1 MKIIVHKASSR
12 GFADHGWLKSNHT
25 FSFANYYNPERIRF
39 GTLRVLN
46 DDIIEGRSGF
56 GEHPHDNMEIISI
69 PVYGALEHKDS
80 MGNKKV
86 IHDNEVQVMSAG
98 RGVYHSEYNHYP
110 DRDANFLQVWIL
122 PKKKD
127 IEPRYDQRALDE
139 KEFKNKL
146 KLVISPDQQDA
157 TLGINQD
164 AYISMGEFEKESKAV
179 YNVHMK
185 ENGLYI
191 FIIEGKIEIEGETYE
206 RRDGIGITDFE
217 NVEINFLDDTKIVL
231 FEVPMT

>member
-1 MKIIVHKASSR
+1 MKIIVHKAGSR

-46 DDIIEGRSGF
+46 DDIIEGGSGF

-98 RGVYHSEYNHYP
+98 RGVYHSEYNHSKS
-110 DRDANFLQVWIL
+110 DDANFLQVWIF
-122 PKKKD
+122 PKEKD
-127 IEPRYDQRALDE
+127 IDPGYAQR
-139 KEFKNKL
+139 EFNENDLKNNL
-146 KLVISPDQQDA
+146 RLLVSPDKNTD
-157 TLGINQD
+157 TLWINQD
-164 AYISMGEFEKESKAV
+164 AYISMGEF
-179 YNVHMK
+179 
-185 ENGLYI
+185 
-191 FIIEGKIEIEGETYE
+191 
-206 RRDGIGITDFE
+206 
-217 NVEINFLDDTKIVL
+217 
-231 FEVPMT
+231 